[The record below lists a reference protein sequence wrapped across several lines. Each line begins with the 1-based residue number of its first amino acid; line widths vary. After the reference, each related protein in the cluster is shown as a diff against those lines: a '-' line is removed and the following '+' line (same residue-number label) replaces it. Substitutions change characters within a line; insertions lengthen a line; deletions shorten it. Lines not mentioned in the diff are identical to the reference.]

1 VKIDWAGHIE
11 NGFYTLGHPSVPVYL
26 MDGKFPALFDAGFT
40 GLANAYVQAIKSVL
54 GERRPAYL
62 FITHAH
68 WDHIGS
74 AGIFKRI
81 WPEMKIVA
89 SKESRKIL
97 SKPSVIERVI
107 SLNKE
112 ALKALEEW
120 GMLPYSEVVFE
131 SFEIDEIL
139 NPDESYGLDEDLT
152 VQGFP
157 SPGHTRDFVTYWIPK
172 RRILIASEA
181 VGCDNTP
188 EFLVDYDIYIR
199 DIQRFMA
206 MNPRV
211 LCTGHQLVLTGED
224 VQVYLKR
231 AWEIAENYRKRVERF
246 LEDGKDVEEIV
257 EAIKQWEWDP
267 KPFPKQPLETYLMN
281 TRQRV
286 VVLKKRWEARFSAG
300 KT

>member
-1 VKIDWAGHIE
+1 MKIDWAGHIE

-97 SKPSVIERVI
+97 LKPSVIERVI

>member
-1 VKIDWAGHIE
+1 
-11 NGFYTLGHPSVPVYL
+11 LPVGGL
-26 MDGKFPALFDAGFT
+26 HLSKFPALFDAGFT

-97 SKPSVIERVI
+97 LKPSVIERVI